1 VTDGDSSAVRELLE
15 DQLFEFALSLVGPEL
30 ESSKDLLGR
39 LASAEAQ
46 AAMTVLARMTSAEQT
61 QVLTTCVKT
70 FHPHAARRIGAVVAE
85 PEQRAFE
92 QFRRARLA
100 VPMDL
105 PRGPRL
111 HRPTLVRLLTAW
123 VERSGFS
130 GLEVTP
136 SLFRFSATCRPGRVV
151 TEVHLS
157 SSPVYF
163 QHIEDLEGRR
173 LIGSL
178 SFLALI
184 GISSQTSWD
193 QLRRGGEEGL
203 VETLR
208 GCTGLLFR
216 CGS

>member
-1 VTDGDSSAVRELLE
+1 VIGGDSAGARELLE
-15 DQLFEFALSLVGPEL
+15 DQLFEFSLSLVGPKL
-30 ESSKDLLGR
+30 EASKDLLGR
-39 LASAEAQ
+39 LASEEAH
-46 AAMTVLARMTSAEQT
+46 ATVTVLAGMTSAEQT

-70 FHPHAARRIGAVVAE
+70 FHPKAARRIGAAIAE

-100 VPMDL
+100 VPMDM

-136 SLFRFSATCRPGRVV
+136 SLFRFSANCRPGKVV

-163 QHIEDLEGRR
+163 QHVEDLEGRR
-173 LIGSL
+173 LIGNL

-203 VETLR
+203 VETLQR
-208 GCTGLLFR
+208 CTGLVF
-216 CGS
+216 SAW